1 MSIVGRKL
9 GLKGLSDIYKDSSIA
24 LQCKGFALVDLPEA
38 THNQSWIK
46 MNAGQTGFYRVNY
59 DENNWRKLAEQLNTD
74 HKVNNISCPLYL
86 YRELRQPPRRRQRQ
100 QKRQKSNRFNEQN
113 NSSRASFFCEHF
125 FAVTARLRRE
135 TLPCRGKT
143 SL

>member
-1 MSIVGRKL
+1 MTRYEYCWEKIDVGHHWD
-9 GLKGLSDIYKDSSIA
+9 LKGYKDSSIA

-59 DENNWRKLAEQLNTD
+59 DENNWRKLADQLNTD

-86 YRELRQPPRRRQRQ
+86 YRELRQPPRRRQR
-100 QKRQKSNRFNEQN
+100 
-113 NSSRASFFCEHF
+113 
-125 FAVTARLRRE
+125 
-135 TLPCRGKT
+135 
-143 SL
+143 